1 MLRNDYLLFT
11 TQPRIAWFILTAS
24 LAVYGFSTFYAVSD
38 NYVFFIP
45 FNILFAILIGVGL
58 SKIQNKIML
67 KSFSFIAFLIPLFYI
82 FSFSIA
88 QNTEKGKNFGE
99 FKSYKGGLNYYL
111 LPWMNENVGIV
122 EFTMEN
128 RKAPE
133 KVNWMT
139 YSALEYI
146 NLLKTKNI
154 PEDEIKKH

>member
-1 MLRNDYLLFT
+1 
-11 TQPRIAWFILTAS
+11 
-24 LAVYGFSTFYAVSD
+24 
-38 NYVFFIP
+38 
-45 FNILFAILIGVGL
+45 
-58 SKIQNKIML
+58 
-67 KSFSFIAFLIPLFYI
+67 
-82 FSFSIA
+82 
-88 QNTEKGKNFGE
+88 
-99 FKSYKGGLNYYL
+99 
-111 LPWMNENVGIV
+111 MNENVGIV

>member
-1 MLRNDYLLFT
+1 
-11 TQPRIAWFILTAS
+11 
-24 LAVYGFSTFYAVSD
+24 
-38 NYVFFIP
+38 
-45 FNILFAILIGVGL
+45 
-58 SKIQNKIML
+58 ML

-88 QNTEKGKNFGE
+88 QHTEKGKNFGE

-122 EFTMEN
+122 EFTLEN

-139 YSALEYI
+139 YSAMEYI
-146 NLLKTKNI
+146 NLLKKKNI